1 MAPRKKKT
9 ETNEALRAE
18 LTPFQQESMT
28 LLKVVTEFKIETQ
41 EQANALAQ
49 VALGCAAKR
58 KDLEERL
65 AKITDPAKALIDAA
79 KAEFKPAIDTYK
91 AVELAAKDVINK
103 HLAAQK
109 QTEQAALQA
118 AAAAPALAASTLAV
132 FDQHVEAPLPVRTV
146 AVFSVTDEVALK
158 CAVARSYLAAHPE
171 CPATYTQPALAE
183 ALQVHMPVVKRVHE
197 SMPVPGCLLTS
208 EQRTT
213 L

>member
-1 MAPRKKKT
+1 MAPRKKKA
-9 ETNEALRAE
+9 EGDAALKAE
-18 LTPFQQESMT
+18 LAPFQQESMS
-28 LLKVVTEFKIETQ
+28 LLQVVTSFKIETQ
-41 EQANALAQ
+41 EQANTLAQ

-65 AKITDPAKALIDAA
+65 AKILDPLKAAGDAA

-118 AAAAPALAASTLAV
+118 AAAAPALVTTTLAV
-132 FDQHVEAPLPVRTV
+132 FDQHVESPLPVRSV
-146 AVFSVTDEVALK
+146 PVFQVTDEVAMK
-158 CAVARSYLAAHPE
+158 CAVARAYLATHPE
-171 CPATYTQPALAE
+171 CTETYSQPALAE
-183 ALQVHMPVVKRVHE
+183 ALEVHMPTVKRVHA
-197 SMPVPGCLLTS
+197 SMPVPGCLLTV
-208 EQRTT
+208 EERTT